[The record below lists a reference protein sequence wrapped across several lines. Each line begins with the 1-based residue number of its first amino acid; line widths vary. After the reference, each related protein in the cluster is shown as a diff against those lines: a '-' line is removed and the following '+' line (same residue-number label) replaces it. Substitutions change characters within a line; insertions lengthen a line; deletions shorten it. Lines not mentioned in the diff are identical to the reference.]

1 MTSLVVID
9 APCVLDVLFN
19 GDRGLDVRDVIYG
32 RSLAAPA
39 HIDMDVVS
47 TLARIPATA
56 LSAEDIRAR
65 VEVYLRMPLKRY
77 DVSALML
84 DAWDRLVT
92 WDRRVDCTLGDAL
105 YVALAEH
112 LDVPIVTRDPAL
124 AAACS
129 RSILVEAAP
138 WWGFGLPP
146 TTTS

>member
-1 MTSLVVID
+1 VTSLVVID
-9 APCVLDVLFN
+9 APCVVDVLFN

-32 RSLAAPA
+32 RSLAAPTS
-39 HIDMDVVS
+39 IDMDVVS
-47 TLARIPATA
+47 TLARIPTTA
-56 LSAEDIRAR
+56 SSAENIRVR
-65 VEVYLRMPLKRY
+65 VELYLTMPLKRY

-84 DAWDRLVT
+84 DAWDL
-92 WDRRVDCTLGDAL
+92 RVDCSLGDAL
-105 YVALAEH
+105 YIALAEH
-112 LDVPIVTRDPAL
+112 LDVPLVTRDPGL